1 MRVLGTFRAK
11 SPGSL
16 LSRRGA
22 DTRVCASCLSPGT
35 AAAASGLLSVLPRG
49 PLWEVGVVGL
59 TSVGRGRQSPV
70 CEAGPLPALRG
81 GSGVRPP
88 RRKVTVSLASVPVD
102 LTPPAGRL
110 CLAGL
115 PGL

>member
-1 MRVLGTFRAK
+1 MLQFGHTGLCFPPQLWRCCGRRLLAALRAFPWPSLGGEGRR
-11 SPGSL
+11 SPG
-16 LSRRGA
+16 REA
-22 DTRVCASCLSPGT
+22 
-35 AAAASGLLSVLPRG
+35 
-49 PLWEVGVVGL
+49 
-59 TSVGRGRQSPV
+59 PV

-88 RRKVTVSLASVPVD
+88 RRKVTVSLALVPVD
-102 LTPPAGRL
+102 LTPAAGRL